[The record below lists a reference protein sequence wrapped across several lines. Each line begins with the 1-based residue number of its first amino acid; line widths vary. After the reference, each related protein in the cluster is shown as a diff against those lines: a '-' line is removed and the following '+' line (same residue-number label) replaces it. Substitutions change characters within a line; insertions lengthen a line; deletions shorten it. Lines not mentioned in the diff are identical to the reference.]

1 MPAEAEWM
9 DADDVDPAALRRALR
24 FIRRVNRTL
33 GYNRHVAASVP
44 PGPVLD
50 VATGSADLCEYLPND
65 CVGLDRHAETLAVA
79 AEWAPDVPLIRGDAL
94 TLPFGD
100 DAFDTCTCGM
110 FLHHLDPP
118 QRRRVIDEMLRVAQR
133 RVVIADLL
141 HNRRATAWIH
151 LLTLAA
157 DAMTR
162 HDARTSVR
170 QAMTWADAQALAA
183 EYADR
188 DPMLRRTFGHRFV
201 LTLDADGVGGD

>member
-9 DADDVDPAALRRALR
+9 DADDVDPIALRRALR
-24 FIRRVNRTL
+24 FIRRVNRWL
-33 GYNRHVAASVP
+33 GYNRHVAAAVP
-44 PGPVLD
+44 PGTVLD
-50 VATGSADLCEYLPND
+50 VATGSADLCEYLPNA

-79 AEWAPDVPLIRGDAL
+79 AEWAPEIPLIRGDAL

-110 FLHHLDPP
+110 FLHHLDAPD
-118 QRRRVIDEMLRVAQR
+118 RRRVIDEMLRVARR

-141 HNRRATAWIH
+141 HNRRATVWIH
-151 LLTLAA
+151 VLTLAA

-170 QAMTWADAQALAA
+170 QAMTWPDAEALAA
-183 EYADR
+183 GYAGR
-188 DPMLRRTFGHRFV
+188 GAVLRRTSGHRFV
-201 LTLDADGVGGD
+201 LSLDAGGTC